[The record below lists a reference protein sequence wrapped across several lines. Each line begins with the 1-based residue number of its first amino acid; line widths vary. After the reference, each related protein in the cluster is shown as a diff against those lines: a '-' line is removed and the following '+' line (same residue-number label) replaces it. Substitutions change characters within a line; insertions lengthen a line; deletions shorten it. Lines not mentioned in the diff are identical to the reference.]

1 MPTKLWFIFSSSF
14 TPVISKANFEISI
27 SDYMEIKKISR
38 DIAAERFVLT
48 LVRETFA
55 LYAVLVG
62 EASFITQE
70 LS

>member
-1 MPTKLWFIFSSSF
+1 
-14 TPVISKANFEISI
+14 
-27 SDYMEIKKISR
+27 MEIKKISR